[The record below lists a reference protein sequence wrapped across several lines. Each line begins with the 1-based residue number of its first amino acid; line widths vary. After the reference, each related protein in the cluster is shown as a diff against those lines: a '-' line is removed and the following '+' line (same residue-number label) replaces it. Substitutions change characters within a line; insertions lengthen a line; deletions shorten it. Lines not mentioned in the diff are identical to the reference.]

1 MGMRDYVTRGF
12 RENYKIM
19 QLTDIHLVR
28 CGMGG
33 PEEKIFSLIRKLVDE
48 EKPDMIVITGDTVY
62 TDASNNC
69 LSYFC
74 RFMDEFQIPWCYVM
88 GNHDDNDGPGYEVLE
103 PILYNTTYGL
113 YRHGNAG
120 VTGFGNYMV
129 GLIDDN
135 RKPVWLL
142 YFMDTH
148 DGRRMEHK
156 FYQDQIDWY
165 RERRE
170 LFHEIRG
177 EYAASM
183 FFFHIPLI
191 EYQQLWESGKAVGV
205 NLEGVAHLNEDTGF
219 FSAIT
224 EKGDARGVFVGHDHV
239 NDFAGMK
246 DGVLLAYGR
255 ATATATEFIEGMP
268 RCGYLW
274 EGFLPGCR
282 MMELHGDGTFRT
294 WVRLSDGTTL
304 YNDVEF

>member
-12 RENYKIM
+12 RENYKVM
-19 QLTDIHLVR
+19 QLTDLHLVR
-28 CGMGG
+28 VGIGG
-33 PEEKIFSLIRKLVDE
+33 PEEDVFRLVRKLVDME
-48 EKPDMIVITGDTVY
+48 NPDMIVITGDAVY

-74 RFMDEFQIPWCYVM
+74 RFMDSLCIPWAYAM

-120 VTGFGNYMV
+120 VTGFGNYVV
-129 GLIDDN
+129 GLIDEN
-135 RKPVWLL
+135 RTPVWLL
-142 YFMDTH
+142 YLMDTH
-148 DGRRMEHK
+148 DGRRTGYK
-156 FYQDQIDWY
+156 FYQDQLDWY
-165 RERRE
+165 RDRRE
-170 LFHEIRG
+170 LFRDVRG
-177 EYAASM
+177 AYSPSM
-183 FFFHIPLI
+183 FFFHIPLP
-191 EYQQLWESGKAVGV
+191 EFQQVWDSGKAVGV
-205 NLEGVAHLNEDTGF
+205 NLEGVAALEEDTGF

-255 ATATATEFIEGMP
+255 ATTVPGQKIEGIP

-274 EGFLPGCR
+274 DGYLPGCR
-282 MMELHGDGTFRT
+282 MMELHKDGTFRT
-294 WVRLSDGTTL
+294 WIRLSDGSTL
-304 YNDVEF
+304 YENAEF

>member
-33 PEEKIFSLIRKLVDE
+33 PEDRILAMIRGLVAME
-48 EKPDMIVITGDTVY
+48 NPDMIVITGDTVY

-74 RFMDEFQIPWCYVM
+74 KFMDEFRIPWCYVM

-113 YRHGNAG
+113 YRHGNEG
-120 VTGFGNYMV
+120 VSGFGNYMV
-129 GLIDDN
+129 GLIDDK
-135 RKPVWLL
+135 RIPVWLL

-156 FYQDQIDWY
+156 FYPDQIQWF

-170 LFHEIRG
+170 LFREMRG
-177 EYAASM
+177 EYSPSM
-183 FFFHIPLI
+183 LFFHIPLH
-191 EYQQLWESGKAVGV
+191 EYEQAWDSGKAVGV
-205 NLEGVAHLNEDTGF
+205 NLEGVAHLDENTGF
-219 FSAIT
+219 FPVIA
-224 EKGDARGVFVGHDHV
+224 EKGDIRGVLVGHDHM
-239 NDFAGMK
+239 NDYAAMQ

-255 ATATATEFIEGMP
+255 ATTVETEFIEGMP
-268 RCGYLW
+268 RCGYLHD
-274 EGFLPGCR
+274 GFVPGCR
-282 MMELHGDGTFRT
+282 VMELHGDGTFRT
-294 WVRLSDGTTL
+294 WVRLHTGEVL
-304 YNDVEF
+304 YKDAAF